1 LCITHLESLPAFP
14 PLWPDQIALVS
25 RALSDDTVDAGVVAE
40 DFNAI
45 EEFDLTL
52 HEEKGLRDRYSEGG
66 GEETGE
72 EGKRRV
78 RRGGRGG

>member
-1 LCITHLESLPAFP
+1 
-14 PLWPDQIALVS
+14 
-25 RALSDDTVDAGVVAE
+25 VDAGVVAE